1 MGLQFQP
8 SQPKI
13 SCSARPTK
21 AKILSVSS
29 QGLFL
34 TVKTQSKISSV
45 SLICIC
51 ISLSA
56 GCGPQRRSEPSECPA
71 TGGCQTSAPPPA
83 RPRPPAAAMPLPATD
98 SWRCRA
104 APYARSE
111 FGRFNPWRCRGSRP
125 QDCRCRSMTCAW
137 GAPPSVGSG
146 GRGAP
151 ILFFFIKER
160 RFLTK
165 PPSVAAD
172 GLVSSFS
179 GISGIPEPE
188 ISGTR
193 IIGFSFSRAIFG
205 FQFSKPEI

>member
-13 SCSARPTK
+13 SCSAWPTK

-83 RPRPPAAAMPLPATD
+83 RPRPRPPAAAMPLPATD
-98 SWRCRA
+98 SWHCRA

-111 FGRFNPWRCRGSRP
+111 FGRFNPWRCQGSRP
-125 QDCRCRSMTCAW
+125 QDCRCRSTTCAW

-151 ILFFFIKER
+151 ILDEASVSR
-160 RFLTK
+160 R
-165 PPSVAAD
+165 
-172 GLVSSFS
+172 
-179 GISGIPEPE
+179 
-188 ISGTR
+188 R
-193 IIGFSFSRAIFG
+193 RYW
-205 FQFSKPEI
+205 